1 MNDKLKK
8 TLGQISGA
16 LSLSWKLVSIF
27 LGAVALI
34 VTLRLSPI
42 QLRLTQL
49 ESAIQTVQAN
59 DEDNATQYA
68 DILTWML
75 KIEGQLG
82 RIEGKLE

>member
-8 TLGQISGA
+8 TMEQVSGIM
-16 LSLSWKLVSIF
+16 SLSWKLVSIF
-27 LGAVALI
+27 LGVVALI
-34 VTLRLSPI
+34 VTLRLAPI

-49 ESAIQTVQAN
+49 ESTIQTVQAN
-59 DEDNATQYA
+59 DKDNATKYA
-68 DILTWML
+68 DILKWML